1 LKAMIL
7 AAGRGV
13 RMRPLTNTTPK
24 PLLPVCGRPLIAHLI
39 DRLRGAGFDD
49 IVINVSHLGAAIEG
63 ALGDGAAL
71 GVRIV
76 YSREAEALETAGGIA
91 AALPL
96 LGDRPFVV
104 ANGDIYSE
112 YEFERLRPI
121 ARQLARGS
129 LAHLVLVANPPHHR
143 AGDFCLRRGVLA
155 LEGEPRL
162 TFSGI
167 GVYRP
172 ELFSPLAPGARHSL
186 AALLREPISRGEIGG
201 EQYHGLWLD
210 VGTPQRLA
218 ELDQHLAGR

>member
-1 LKAMIL
+1 
-7 AAGRGV
+7 
-13 RMRPLTNTTPK
+13 
-24 PLLPVCGRPLIAHLI
+24 
-39 DRLRGAGFDD
+39 
-49 IVINVSHLGAAIEG
+49 
-63 ALGDGAAL
+63 
-71 GVRIV
+71 
-76 YSREAEALETAGGIA
+76 
-91 AALPL
+91 
-96 LGDRPFVV
+96 
-104 ANGDIYSE
+104 
-112 YEFERLRPI
+112 
-121 ARQLARGS
+121 
-129 LAHLVLVANPPHHR
+129 
-143 AGDFCLRRGVLA
+143 VLA